1 MALEERREPIFE
13 LDQKFRFLKENFF
26 SRKCCGH
33 TISENSFCKSLGI
46 QRTTLLASVKAGGLT
61 SKQQHL
67 LAAKCQFSL
76 SWPEWKDPYAGRT
89 TGRDGRRDTFEAF
102 EAKYLEHH
110 SPKEPIN
117 DPPSTTL
124 MALKDGLWA
133 DTPSYPPRMILVP
146 LKEDLWADAPSYETE
161 LASLSLRT
169 GQSQP
174 EPGEVMLGFDLN
186 CPEVVTDGLITG
198 VKRGILTFDC
208 GDGYTTEVS
217 SRTGYVGG
225 VDFNGAKF
233 TPLSVDKIKPS
244 WTVTALG
251 GAPIGLVG
259 DIPPT
264 FIQFSNLSAGARVTA
279 DFVSCVKDI
288 ATTFMLP
295 TDQSQSMAKQKI
307 KKRLR
312 ELKLPASEEGKAK
325 LAAAQIIFAARDE

>member
-1 MALEERREPIFE
+1 MTLEERREPIFE

-33 TISENSFCKSLGI
+33 AISENSFCKSLGI

-61 SKQQHL
+61 SKQQNL
-67 LAAKCQFSL
+67 LATKCQFSL

-198 VKRGILTFDC
+198 VKRGILAFDC
-208 GDGYTTEVS
+208 GDGYTTEVWTCPVFVE
-217 SRTGYVGG
+217 RLGVG
-225 VDFNGAKF
+225 
-233 TPLSVDKIKPS
+233 SV
-244 WTVTALG
+244 
-251 GAPIGLVG
+251 
-259 DIPPT
+259 
-264 FIQFSNLSAGARVTA
+264 
-279 DFVSCVKDI
+279 
-288 ATTFMLP
+288 
-295 TDQSQSMAKQKI
+295 
-307 KKRLR
+307 
-312 ELKLPASEEGKAK
+312 
-325 LAAAQIIFAARDE
+325 